1 VREQHGV
8 KHLFCGDFFVSFFHR
23 MEKMKT
29 QSIKD
34 LNTHHNLQK
43 KLTTSNTQQGA
54 DYEQIIRL

>member
-1 VREQHGV
+1 
-8 KHLFCGDFFVSFFHR
+8 